1 MTKHSQNGPTFTKA
15 PPTKRRRMTDDEIA
29 SWQARKDAEMEEEK
43 RTAAVTKDFNQGLRK
58 DRKGTL
64 QKLFQRMAQLKKP

>member
-1 MTKHSQNGPTFTKA
+1 
-15 PPTKRRRMTDDEIA
+15 MTDDERA
-29 SWQARKDAEMEEEK
+29 SWQGRKDAEMEEEK
-43 RTAAVTKDFNQGLRK
+43 RTAAITKDFNQGLRK